1 MNGMSWF
8 QRKRRFRPIVSM
20 ILSESGCTGRSEM
33 SSFHG
38 LSFGKIWS
46 VERIASASGVLNRI
60 GVARFD
66 AVAFAVAGGGA
77 GGGAADF
84 SAPGLQACRSAVS
97 VISTKIFMSPPIE
110 YVSESG
116 GIAT

>member
-20 ILSESGCTGRSEM
+20 ILSESGCRGRSEM

-38 LSFGKIWS
+38 LSFGKIWR

-60 GVARFD
+60 GFGFVGAG
-66 AVAFAVAGGGA
+66 AFAAAGGGTGA
-77 GGGAADF
+77 GRPAFPCPDCRHAGARPA
-84 SAPGLQACRSAVS
+84 RSARRFS
-97 VISTKIFMSPPIE
+97 
-110 YVSESG
+110 
-116 GIAT
+116 